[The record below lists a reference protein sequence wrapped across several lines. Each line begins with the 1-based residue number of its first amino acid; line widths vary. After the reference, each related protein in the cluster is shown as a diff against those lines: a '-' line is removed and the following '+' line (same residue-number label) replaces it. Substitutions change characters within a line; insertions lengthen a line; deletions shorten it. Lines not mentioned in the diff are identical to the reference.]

1 MQEIAFKIKFLYCFL
16 STRKVLFFDT
26 KIFQTFRSWVDC
38 QMMLLAYVVRGHS
51 RNATPS
57 FWILEPINIKFL
69 PKVCFMKCYAELA
82 LNDFIHINIDFIPQS
97 MKKKNILLWQNIH
110 FAALKWAINQVWNWT
125 LSEVWKVKGKTHA
138 VLNYL
143 TSQNDH

>member
-1 MQEIAFKIKFLYCFL
+1 
-16 STRKVLFFDT
+16 
-26 KIFQTFRSWVDC
+26 
-38 QMMLLAYVVRGHS
+38 MLMG
-51 RNATPS
+51 TG
-57 FWILEPINIKFL
+57 FNII
-69 PKVCFMKCYAELA
+69 ELA

>member
-51 RNATPS
+51 KNATPS
-57 FWILEPINIKFL
+57 FWILEPISIKFL

-97 MKKKNILLWQNIH
+97 MKKNNSLVTKYSFCCIKMSNQSS
-110 FAALKWAINQVWNWT
+110 LKLNFKWN
-125 LSEVWKVKGKTHA
+125 SKSKR
-138 VLNYL
+138 
-143 TSQNDH
+143 

>member
-97 MKKKNILLWQNIH
+97 MKKNNSLVTKYSFCCITMSNQSS
-110 FAALKWAINQVWNWT
+110 LKLNFKWN
-125 LSEVWKVKGKTHA
+125 SKSKR
-138 VLNYL
+138 
-143 TSQNDH
+143 